1 MKKLSFLFGLLLLV
15 MVFCPQARGEMLVEI
30 KASKIIVSEKTT
42 IKTGDLPSQDFQIPD
57 EIAGELFSGQKEE
70 HIFDQEIITGIDLFN
85 SSLFPKPLGKIITT
99 KVVYSEKVGWVS
111 EILKEQPTV
120 FALGL
125 LDKASI
131 GVLIIITMFFIFALK
146 AIILAPKV
154 KKVTVA
160 LKVVLGMLGCL
171 LLSLFLRSF
180 LDIFKE
186 IKLFPEFLLWYFVNI
201 IALLA
206 IYFLS
211 KFCVSFYLCWIDK
224 RMYQKEKKEDEKR
237 KADST
242 KKALSW
248 LSQQHRD

>member
-1 MKKLSFLFGLLLLV
+1 
-15 MVFCPQARGEMLVEI
+15 MVFCSQARGEMLVEI
-30 KASKIIVSEKTT
+30 KADKIVVSEKTI
-42 IKTGDLPSQDFQIPD
+42 IKTGDLPSQDFQISD
-57 EIAGELFSGQKEE
+57 KMAGELFSGQKEE

-99 KVVYSEKVGWVS
+99 KVVYSGKVGWAS

-120 FALGL
+120 FSLGL
-125 LDKASI
+125 IDKINI
-131 GVLIIITMFFIFALK
+131 GGFVGVTIVIGFLLKKLIIAYDKSKKIIIFA
-146 AIILAPKV
+146 AVPSCI
-154 KKVTVA
+154 
-160 LKVVLGMLGCL
+160 
-171 LLSLFLRSF
+171 LLSLFLLLF
-180 LDIFKE
+180 LNIFKE
-186 IKLFPEFLLWYFVNI
+186 IKFFPEFLLWCLVNI

-211 KFCVSFYLCWIDK
+211 KFCASFYLCWIDK